1 MSKIIKTNQR
11 VGDSMP
17 PGLAKA
23 IYEQAKQQQ
32 QQSTNTQTNQ
42 SSPKSGGG
50 NSKNQ

>member
-1 MSKIIKTNQR
+1 MSKIIKTNQP

-32 QQSTNTQTNQ
+32 QSTNTQTNQ
-42 SSPKSGGG
+42 SPTKSSGGS
-50 NSKNQ
+50 SKNQ